1 MAYGA
6 DEELASEELRLR
18 YRYLDLRRAEVQRR
32 LRTRHRI
39 FQTIRDA
46 LDGLDFV
53 EVETPILTRPTPEGA
68 RDYLTPSRV
77 SKGEFYALPQSP
89 QLYKQILMVAGFDR
103 YFQIARC
110 LRDEDLR
117 HDRQPEFTQLDLEM
131 SFVNEDDVFAV
142 GEAVMAEVW
151 RACAGR
157 EVERPFPR
165 LSHREALERYG
176 SDKPDLRIP
185 WQIADLTSELV
196 ESEFRLFQAARG
208 DGGRIRGFR
217 VPDGGRLSR
226 KQLDELGPIAQ
237 AAGAP
242 GVLWAKVTGSE
253 LQGGFVK
260 HLSGPEKEGLR
271 EGLAAR
277 DGDLLVIVAAGDEV
291 SHGAL
296 DALRRDLAVRM
307 EAVEPGDRFLWVTEF
322 PLFERDPKSGEPV
335 PSHHPFTSFNLDDLE
350 KLRSSPL
357 EVRSRAYDLVYNGTE
372 LGSGS
377 IRINEPD
384 LQRQV
389 LSVLGIGAEEAQRK
403 FGFLLEAFKYGAPPH
418 GGFALGL
425 DRLVMQL
432 AGGGSL
438 RDVIAF
444 PKTTAARALME
455 GAPAPI
461 SDAELDELGLK
472 LATETD
478 A

>member
-1 MAYGA
+1 
-6 DEELASEELRLR
+6 
-18 YRYLDLRRAEVQRR
+18 
-32 LRTRHRI
+32 
-39 FQTIRDA
+39 
-46 LDGLDFV
+46 
-53 EVETPILTRPTPEGA
+53 
-68 RDYLTPSRV
+68 
-77 SKGEFYALPQSP
+77 
-89 QLYKQILMVAGFDR
+89 
-103 YFQIARC
+103 
-110 LRDEDLR
+110 
-117 HDRQPEFTQLDLEM
+117 M

-142 GEAVMAEVW
+142 GEVVMAEVW

-157 EVERPFPR
+157 EIERPFPR
-165 LSHREALERYG
+165 LSYREAMERYG

-185 WQIADLTSELV
+185 WQIADLTSGLV
-196 ESEFRLFQAARG
+196 GSDFRVFQAVKG
-208 DGGRIRGFR
+208 DGGRIRGFC
-217 VPDGGRLSR
+217 VPGGARLSR
-226 KQLDELGPIAQ
+226 KQLDGLGPIAQ

-242 GVLWAKVTGSE
+242 GVLWAKATGSE
-253 LQGGFVK
+253 LQGGFIK
-260 HLSGPEKEGLR
+260 HLSASESERLR
-271 EGLAAR
+271 ERLATS
-277 DGDLLVIVAAGDEV
+277 DGDLLVIVAAGDEA

-296 DALRRDLAVRM
+296 DALRRHLADLM

-384 LQRQV
+384 LQRRV
-389 LSVLGIGAEEAQRK
+389 LSVLGIGPEEAQRK

-425 DRLVMQL
+425 DRVVMHL
-432 AGGGSL
+432 AGGSSL

-461 SDAELDELGLK
+461 SAEELEELGLK
-472 LATETD
+472 LTTETH

>member
-1 MAYGA
+1 M
-6 DEELASEELRLR
+6 
-18 YRYLDLRRAEVQRR
+18 
-32 LRTRHRI
+32 
-39 FQTIRDA
+39 
-46 LDGLDFV
+46 
-53 EVETPILTRPTPEGA
+53 
-68 RDYLTPSRV
+68 
-77 SKGEFYALPQSP
+77 
-89 QLYKQILMVAGFDR
+89 
-103 YFQIARC
+103 
-110 LRDEDLR
+110 
-117 HDRQPEFTQLDLEM
+117 
-131 SFVNEDDVFAV
+131 
-142 GEAVMAEVW
+142 
-151 RACAGR
+151 
-157 EVERPFPR
+157 
-165 LSHREALERYG
+165 
-176 SDKPDLRIP
+176 
-185 WQIADLTSELV
+185 
-196 ESEFRLFQAARG
+196 
-208 DGGRIRGFR
+208 
-217 VPDGGRLSR
+217 
-226 KQLDELGPIAQ
+226 
-237 AAGAP
+237 
-242 GVLWAKVTGSE
+242 
-253 LQGGFVK
+253 
-260 HLSGPEKEGLR
+260 
-271 EGLAAR
+271 
-277 DGDLLVIVAAGDEV
+277 
-291 SHGAL
+291 
-296 DALRRDLAVRM
+296 RM